1 MKEANPDTPSTKKHF
16 NALDGP
22 RGIAAVGVVLFHFME
37 IAAPDYRD
45 NFIPLLPGRRFF
57 LLFVGICHRLCL

>member
-16 NALDGP
+16 NALDGLC
-22 RGIAAVGVVLFHFME
+22 GIAAVGVVLFHFLE

-45 NFIPLLPGRRFF
+45 NLLT
-57 LLFVGICHRLCL
+57 